1 MLFRSPFQHR
11 CKIHPCPLR
20 PPRTAIMAGA
30 SATYRAV
37 VGPTEEVTRMA
48 DFADFVEFA
57 GYSFVGAG
65 PAGDYYDDWGV
76 GLDGDDCSI
85 GGGGH
90 VCGGGD
96 EGEEGGEEGL
106 DGIMEYLVIT
116 LFGFLFIIMVVRLR
130 S

>member
-1 MLFRSPFQHR
+1 
-11 CKIHPCPLR
+11 
-20 PPRTAIMAGA
+20 MAGA

-37 VGPTEEVTRMA
+37 VGPTEEVACMA

-65 PAGDYYDDWGV
+65 SAGDYYDDWGV
-76 GLDGDDCSI
+76 GLDGDDGGI

-90 VCGGGD
+90 VCGGGGGG
-96 EGEEGGEEGL
+96 GEEGGEEGL